1 MLLTINIGNT
11 NILCGIWQDQSLART
26 ERFPV
31 SDISRLDTFF
41 ASRAQIEAVLVGA
54 VNPHAAQGVLDAASH
69 ALNCPILAAGRDFG
83 VPVRNRTRFPDRV
96 GIDRLLNAL
105 AAYHRTRKPCVI
117 IDIGTAVTIDAV
129 NEAGEFLGG
138 AIMPGL
144 AGTLSTLHSTTA
156 LLPHIDLARDIPV
169 LGRDTEGAMSSGV
182 FWGIVGAVEK
192 ISGMLRREA
201 PGAVTFLTGGDAERF
216 APHLGGIDHTVAAL
230 ALEGLR
236 LAYLAQS
243 PLR

>member
-41 ASRAQIEAVLVGA
+41 ASPSQIEAVLVGA
-54 VNPHAAQGVLDAASH
+54 VNPHAAQDVLDAASR
-69 ALNCPILAAGRDFG
+69 ALNCPILAAGRDFE

-129 NEAGEFLGG
+129 NGAGEFLGG

-144 AGTLSTLHSTTA
+144 AGALSTLHSTTA
-156 LLPHIDLARDIPV
+156 LLPHIDPARDRDIPV

-192 ISGMLRREA
+192 ISEMLRREA

-236 LAYLAQS
+236 LAYLA
-243 PLR
+243 R